1 MKGFESPDQWESR
14 EEERKDREELKNLG
28 NSDLAAF
35 LLRWLAV
42 FYDKGGVNLGRSTRS
57 NLLDCIF
64 DLDVS
69 HYNRESSGE
78 IGDTRAI
85 PDYPV
90 GLEEAEGRVKA
101 GKIPARQMEIE
112 FPLNSVEE
120 LSDERLVC
128 GILAILLEEQEEIDK
143 RNEMADFG
151 NLSVDKRDEMAD
163 FGNLYVE
170 RRLIRAAS
178 LLLPNFKEPPFSAP
192 ELMREAQRRWEE
204 RRAGGD
210 SGVG

>member
-1 MKGFESPDQWESR
+1 MEGFKGPDQREGW

-35 LLRWLAV
+35 LLMWLAV
-42 FYDKGGVNLGRSTRS
+42 FYDKGGINLGRSTRS
-57 NLLDCIF
+57 NLLNCIF
-64 DLDVS
+64 DLNVL
-69 HYNRESSGE
+69 HYNRESSGG

-85 PDYPV
+85 PDYWV
-90 GLEEAEGRVKA
+90 GLEEAEGRIKA

-120 LSDERLVC
+120 LSDERLAC
-128 GILAILLEEQEEIDK
+128 GILAILLEEQGEIDK
-143 RNEMADFG
+143 RDGMANFDNICVEM
-151 NLSVDKRDEMAD
+151 
-163 FGNLYVE
+163 
-170 RRLIRAAS
+170 RLIRAAS
-178 LLLPNFKEPPFSAP
+178 LLLPNFKEPPFPAP

>member
-1 MKGFESPDQWESR
+1 MKGFENPDQGESR

-64 DLDVS
+64 DLDVL
-69 HYNRESSGE
+69 HYNRESSGG

-85 PDYPV
+85 PDYYV
-90 GLEEAEGRVKA
+90 GLKEAEGRVKA
-101 GKIPARQMEIE
+101 GKIPVRQMEIE

-120 LSDERLVC
+120 LSDERLAC
-128 GILAILLEEQEEIDK
+128 GILAILLEEQGEIDK
-143 RNEMADFG
+143 RDGMANFD
-151 NLSVDKRDEMAD
+151 NIC
-163 FGNLYVE
+163 VE

-178 LLLPNFKEPPFSAP
+178 LLLPNFKEHPFSVP
-192 ELMREAQRRWEE
+192 ELMREVQRRWEE
-204 RRAGGD
+204 RNAGGD